1 MKVRN
6 WAGTRIDITVL
17 AGILA
22 IFIGRSVQPQNA
34 RYEPETEHLIPSLD
48 GTERSRSGGRSF
60 RN

>member
-6 WAGTRIDITVL
+6 WAGTRIDIAVL

-22 IFIGRSVQPQNA
+22 IFIGRSVQAQNA
-34 RYEPETEHLIPSLD
+34 RYGPETEHLIPSLD
-48 GTERSRSGGRSF
+48 GAERSRSGGRSF